1 MARPQTG
8 RLTRAKG
15 KHSVK
20 PHRFHSTIT
29 VSMSH
34 PGTRKKT
41 QKKSEL
47 RSEKSGKSFATFFT
61 LTACFSIAG
70 VPAGG
75 ESALL
80 STIHFMFR
88 AAYKVVPTNDP
99 DCADKST
106 ALDVH
111 VLSTCRARVEANPIS
126 PGEISSSI
134 LSMGKTSPSI
144 VFESTNTLPSPQQS
158 NRGSHKNGVF
168 PGPDLDTACF
178 VGCETRTL
186 PSSGKSFIRGT
197 KGQSHGTAKK
207 HQVTHGHFLLR
218 RDFSPDLH
226 GLCSRS

>member
-20 PHRFHSTIT
+20 PHRFHWTIT

-47 RSEKSGKSFATFFT
+47 RSEKSGKSFATFFA

-70 VPAGG
+70 VPA
-75 ESALL
+75 
-80 STIHFMFR
+80 
-88 AAYKVVPTNDP
+88 
-99 DCADKST
+99 DKST
-106 ALDVH
+106 ALDVSYPPAEPTWRPT
-111 VLSTCRARVEANPIS
+111 LSA
-126 PGEISSSI
+126 PGEISSYI
-134 LSMGKTSPSI
+134 LSMGKISPSI

-158 NRGSHKNGVF
+158 NRGSHI
-168 PGPDLDTACF
+168 TASSPA
-178 VGCETRTL
+178 RIWIPL
-186 PSSGKSFIRGT
+186 ASWAAKLSDPSKFRKSFIRDVEEFQQET